1 MDEAKGEVRRL
12 EVRVGG
18 PRRRSYTDAEK
29 GQLVAETL
37 RPGVSA
43 AVVARRHGIHPQLL
57 YTWRRQAREGVLAL
71 PVGASGLFAEVV
83 AAPEPP
89 PETDDDPGGEIVVE
103 VGAVRLRVGADV
115 APSRVAELVAALRD
129 LG

>member
-12 EVRVGG
+12 EVLVGG

-57 YTWRRQAREGVLAL
+57 YTWRRQARDGVLAL

-83 AAPEPP
+83 AAPEPSS
-89 PETDDDPGGEIVVE
+89 TVADPGGEIVVE

-129 LG
+129 PG

>member
-1 MDEAKGEVRRL
+1 MHETKGEVRRL
-12 EVRVGG
+12 EVLVGG

-29 GQLVAETL
+29 GRLVAETL

-57 YTWRRQAREGVLAL
+57 YTWRRQARDGVLAL
-71 PVGASGLFAEVV
+71 PAEAGGFFAEVV

-89 PETDDDPGGEIVVE
+89 PTVDDEWGGEIVVE
-103 VGAVRLRVGADV
+103 VGAVRLRVRADV